1 MAAKGTTS
9 KNRIFTK
16 LKEIYS
22 DAFWEDE
29 GKILRIPL
37 DEDGS
42 RIEIK
47 VQLTAAKTN
56 LGGENI
62 PSAFDNSNK
71 NSSKEEESPTFFS
84 AFSNATPQNIMEPTT
99 EEKENVSKL
108 LKSLGF

>member
-1 MAAKGTTS
+1 MAAKGAVS
-9 KNRIFTK
+9 KNTIFTK
-16 LKEIYS
+16 LKEVYS

-37 DEDGS
+37 DEDGT
-42 RIEIK
+42 RVEIK

-56 LGGENI
+56 LGGDNVS
-62 PSAFDNSNK
+62 SAFDNNNEK
-71 NSSKEEESPTFFS
+71 TSKEEDSSTFFS
-84 AFSNATPQNIMEPTT
+84 AFSNATPKNIMEPTT